1 MVSTRRGRKGRSDPE
16 ENAEPEIEGEM
27 TVPVDVNV
35 AVVDETTETAEDQS
49 SDDGVDTRQTRKPA
63 SPEDEKPLQDGSDL
77 FVLDNTGH
85 EGLALAAGN
94 GKVNKRR
101 RNRRKTKSTE
111 GNSLTK
117 LLPGYTAPMR
127 LNTSS
132 LDKYRPAGGIK
143 ALQRQ
148 AERSD
153 VSTRDFVKEATEKH
167 AQIMKTKTIE
177 LSTSKYANAY
187 ASFKKGV
194 KRAPD
199 STAGAGWFHMKPTP
213 MSEELKADISVIRNR
228 NYLDP
233 KRFYKSADKFS
244 TMIQVGT
251 VIEGSAE
258 FFSSRLT
265 KKQRRS
271 NLTEEIMADPASA
284 DYARNKFRSM
294 AQEKTRESQKRSRVH
309 RPKRSKRGF

>member
-1 MVSTRRGRKGRSDPE
+1 MVSSRRRKGRSDPKDNSE
-16 ENAEPEIEGEM
+16 QENEGEM
-27 TVPVDVNV
+27 TVSVNV
-35 AVVDETTETAEDQS
+35 KFAVADETAEADEDQS
-49 SDDGVDTRQTRKPA
+49 SEGAGVHKPQTSE
-63 SPEDEKPLQDGSDL
+63 SPEDEQPVQDASDL
-77 FVLDNTGH
+77 FVLDNNGD
-85 EGLALAAGN
+85 EGLVVSAGN
-94 GKVNKRR
+94 GKSNKKS
-101 RNRRKTKSTE
+101 RNRTKKNTTE

-132 LDKYRPAGGIK
+132 LDKYRPVGGIK

-167 AQIMKTKTIE
+167 AQVMKTKMME
-177 LSTSKYANAY
+177 FSTSKYVNAY

-213 MSEELKADISVIRNR
+213 MSEELKADMSVIRNR

-244 TMIQVGT
+244 NMVQVGT

-271 NLTEEIMADPASA
+271 NLTEEIMADPATA

>member
-1 MVSTRRGRKGRSDPE
+1 MVSTRRQKERKESR
-16 ENAEPEIEGEM
+16 EIPDREHEGEV
-27 TVPVDVNV
+27 TATDSKSTH
-35 AVVDETTETAEDQS
+35 VVEQAETADEA
-49 SDDGVDTRQTRKPA
+49 SDNCSEAQPVKEPT
-63 SPEDEKPLQDGSDL
+63 SPEDEIVQNAPDL
-77 FVLDNTGH
+77 FVLDKTGDEVAVH
-85 EGLALAAGN
+85 TTEN
-94 GKVNKRR
+94 GISMKRR
-101 RNRRKTKSTE
+101 RNRRKKIPTE
-111 GNSLTK
+111 GNVLTK

-153 VSTRDFVKEATEKH
+153 ISTKGFVKEATNAH
-167 AQIMKTKTIE
+167 AQIMQTKTTE

-187 ASFKKGV
+187 ASFKKGT
-194 KRAPD
+194 KRAPEK
-199 STAGAGWFHMKPTP
+199 TAGAGWFDMKPTP
-213 MSEELKADISVIRNR
+213 MSEELKADMAVIRNR

-233 KRFYKSADKFS
+233 KKFFKSADKFS
-244 TMIQVGT
+244 SIVQVGT

-258 FFSSRLT
+258 FYSSRLT

-294 AQEKTRESQKRSRVH
+294 AQEKTRESQKRSKVH

>member
-35 AVVDETTETAEDQS
+35 VVVDETTETAEDQS

-63 SPEDEKPLQDGSDL
+63 SPEVEKPLQDGSDL
-77 FVLDNTGH
+77 FVLDNTGD

-101 RNRRKTKSTE
+101 RNRRKTKSAE

-199 STAGAGWFHMKPTP
+199 STAGAGWFRMKPTP